1 MTLIP
6 QASAA
11 ALLLVLTLCLQCAG
25 VAALVEWLRGVTD
38 NGGRGFGPV
47 RSAVLVVKST
57 IAIILL
63 HGLVILLWASFY
75 RLQCF
80 PSWELAF
87 YFSSSSYAT
96 VGYGDVTL
104 PTRWRLLGPLESMA
118 GVLMCGVSV
127 CLLFATITRL
137 MDRDPRHSRK
147 LGYENDAVD
156 LKGNRHASERNYAV
170 SASLKGIHIRRF
182 VVGHLARR
190 RVQNTPMRRPLRK
203 SKQS

>member
-1 MTLIP
+1 MIFRSSRSANNLKAMKMTLIP

-11 ALLLVLTLCLQCAG
+11 ALLLILTLCLQCAG
-25 VAALVEWLRGVTD
+25 VAALVEWLRGVTAT
-38 NGGRGFGPV
+38 GGQGFGPV

-57 IAIILL
+57 IAIIIL

-104 PTRWRLLGPLESMA
+104 PSRWRLLGPLESMA
-118 GVLMCGVSV
+118 GGADVWGIRLSSV
-127 CLLFATITRL
+127 
-137 MDRDPRHSRK
+137 RDDHTADGPRPTPVPRQN
-147 LGYENDAVD
+147 NDQ
-156 LKGNRHASERNYAV
+156 L
-170 SASLKGIHIRRF
+170 
-182 VVGHLARR
+182 
-190 RVQNTPMRRPLRK
+190 
-203 SKQS
+203 

>member
-1 MTLIP
+1 MKMTLIP
-6 QASAA
+6 QAVAA
-11 ALLLVLTLCLQCAG
+11 VLLLILTLCLQCAG
-25 VAALVEWLRGVTD
+25 VAALIEWLRSVTG
-38 NGGRGFGPV
+38 NGAKEFGPI

-57 IAIILL
+57 IAIIIL

-104 PTRWRLLGPLESMA
+104 PSRWRLLGPLESMA

-137 MDRDPRHSRK
+137 VDRDPRHSRK
-147 LGYENDAVD
+147 LGDA
-156 LKGNRHASERNYAV
+156 NHPIAPRESPYSSEQSYA
-170 SASLKGIHIRRF
+170 
-182 VVGHLARR
+182 
-190 RVQNTPMRRPLRK
+190 
-203 SKQS
+203 

>member
-25 VAALVEWLRGVTD
+25 VAALVEWLRGVTAK
-38 NGGRGFGPV
+38 GGQGFGPV

-57 IAIILL
+57 IAIIIL

-80 PSWELAF
+80 PSWELSF

-104 PTRWRLLGPLESMA
+104 PSRWRLLGPLESMA

-137 MDRDPRHSRK
+137 MRPRPTPLAKTGLCKR
-147 LGYENDAVD
+147 
-156 LKGNRHASERNYAV
+156 
-170 SASLKGIHIRRF
+170 SASAEG
-182 VVGHLARR
+182 
-190 RVQNTPMRRPLRK
+190 K
-203 SKQS
+203 SPC

>member
-6 QASAA
+6 QAAA
-11 ALLLVLTLCLQCAG
+11 AVLLLILTLCLQCAG
-25 VAALVEWLRGVTD
+25 VAALIEWLRSVTG
-38 NGGRGFGPV
+38 NGAKEFGPI
-47 RSAVLVVKST
+47 RSAVLVVKSM
-57 IAIILL
+57 IAIIIL

-104 PTRWRLLGPLESMA
+104 PSRWRLLGPLESMA

-137 MDRDPRHSRK
+137 VDRDPRHSRK
-147 LGYENDAVD
+147 LGDANHPIAP
-156 LKGNRHASERNYAV
+156 GESPYSSEQSYA
-170 SASLKGIHIRRF
+170 
-182 VVGHLARR
+182 
-190 RVQNTPMRRPLRK
+190 
-203 SKQS
+203 

>member
-1 MTLIP
+1 MKMTLIA

-25 VAALVEWLRGVTD
+25 VAALVEWLRGVTEKD
-38 NGGRGFGPV
+38 SQLFGPV

-57 IAIILL
+57 VAIIIL

-80 PSWELAF
+80 SSWELAF

-104 PTRWRLLGPLESMA
+104 PNTWRLLGPLESIA
-118 GVLMCGVSV
+118 GVLMCGVSI
-127 CLLFATITRL
+127 CLLFSTITRL
-137 MDRDPRHSRK
+137 MDRDPRNS
-147 LGYENDAVD
+147 
-156 LKGNRHASERNYAV
+156 
-170 SASLKGIHIRRF
+170 
-182 VVGHLARR
+182 RR
-190 RVQNTPMRRPLRK
+190 RSYVNEPRGRK
-203 SKQS
+203 ENQGVGEQSYA

>member
-1 MTLIP
+1 MKMTLFP

-11 ALLLVLTLCLQCAG
+11 TLLLVLTLCLQCAG
-25 VAALVEWLRGVTD
+25 VAALVEWLRRVTAKR
-38 NGGRGFGPV
+38 GQGFGPV

-57 IAIILL
+57 IAIIIL

-80 PSWELAF
+80 PSWELSF

-104 PTRWRLLGPLESMA
+104 PSGWRLLGPLESMA

-137 MDRDPRHSRK
+137 VDHDTHYSRK
-147 LGYENDAVD
+147 VGFSNDPVD
-156 LKGNRHASERNYAV
+156 SEAE
-170 SASLKGIHIRRF
+170 SL
-182 VVGHLARR
+182 
-190 RVQNTPMRRPLRK
+190 N
-203 SKQS
+203 S

>member
-6 QASAA
+6 KAA
-11 ALLLVLTLCLQCAG
+11 VAVLLLILTLCLQCVG
-25 VAALVEWLRGVTD
+25 VAALVEWLRGVTAKD
-38 NGGRGFGPV
+38 GQGFGPV

-57 IAIILL
+57 IAIIIL

-104 PTRWRLLGPLESMA
+104 PSSWRLLGPLESMA

-127 CLLFATITRL
+127 CILFATITRL
-137 MDRDPRHSRK
+137 LDLDPRRSRK
-147 LGYENDAVD
+147 LGAANDSAAAE
-156 LKGNRHASERNYAV
+156 GNHTNSEQSYA
-170 SASLKGIHIRRF
+170 
-182 VVGHLARR
+182 
-190 RVQNTPMRRPLRK
+190 
-203 SKQS
+203 

>member
-6 QASAA
+6 QAAA
-11 ALLLVLTLCLQCAG
+11 AVLLLVLTLCLQCAG
-25 VAALVEWLRGVTD
+25 VAALIEWLRRVTTE
-38 NGGRGFGPV
+38 GAKEFGPI

-57 IAIILL
+57 IAIIIL

-104 PTRWRLLGPLESMA
+104 PSRWRLLGPLESMA

-127 CLLFATITRL
+127 CLLFATIARL
-137 MDRDPRHSRK
+137 VDRDPRHSRK
-147 LGYENDAVD
+147 MGEACLPLPRGAGESPNS
-156 LKGNRHASERNYAV
+156 SEPSYA
-170 SASLKGIHIRRF
+170 
-182 VVGHLARR
+182 
-190 RVQNTPMRRPLRK
+190 
-203 SKQS
+203 